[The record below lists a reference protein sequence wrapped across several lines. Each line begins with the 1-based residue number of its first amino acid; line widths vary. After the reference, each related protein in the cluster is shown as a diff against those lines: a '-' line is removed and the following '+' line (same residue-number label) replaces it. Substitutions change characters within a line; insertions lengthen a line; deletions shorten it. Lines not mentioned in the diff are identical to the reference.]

1 MLALYDRSGLHRRQ
15 FLRLGGLTLGGL
27 SLSHWLAWQ
36 QALGAE
42 GVLRDKAVVFLFMHG
57 GPTQTETFDPK
68 MTAPAEYRSVTGEIQ
83 TTVPGLT
90 FGSTFHRLA
99 RLAHK
104 LVVVRS
110 FVPGDNRHDIKP
122 VVCRATGGANLGSLY
137 ARVAGT
143 NNPVN
148 GMPTNALLFPRAV
161 DPNRGK
167 PLTQFGR
174 LESTGSLGAAYA
186 PFVPSGDG
194 TLKKDMQLNVPM
206 KRLDDRRWL
215 LARLDRLRRTAEAN
229 PQLAGLDRLRQQAFQ
244 TLLGGIADVF
254 DLSKEDPRVL
264 ARYDTAPL
272 VRPDQINRK
281 WRNYN
286 HYVDNAMTL
295 GKLLLLAR
303 RMIQHGC
310 RFVTVTTSFVW
321 DMHADVNNA
330 TVYEGMRYMGVPFDH
345 AVSAFIEDLEAHGL
359 EKHVL
364 LVCCGEMGR
373 TPKLNARGGR
383 DHWGQLGPLLLYGG
397 GLEGGQVIG
406 QSDQHA
412 ARPHTAPVTIG
423 HLIGTI
429 MHTLL
434 DVGQVRLMTQVPQEV
449 RRIITD
455 NEPIAGLRGLG

>member
-1 MLALYDRSGLHRRQ
+1 MLTLYDHRGLHRRS
-15 FLRLGGLTLGGL
+15 FLRIGGLTLGGL
-27 SLSHWLAWQ
+27 SLGQWLAWQ

-42 GVLRDKAVVFLFMHG
+42 VLRDKAVVFLFMQG
-57 GPTQTETFDPK
+57 GPPQTETFDPK

-83 TTVPGLT
+83 TSVPGLT
-90 FGSTFHRLA
+90 FGSTFPRLA

-122 VVCRATGGANLGSLY
+122 VVCQATGGANLGSLY

-143 NNPVN
+143 NSPQN

-161 DPNRGK
+161 DPKRGK

-174 LESTGSLGAAYA
+174 LDSTGSLGAAYA

-194 TLKKDMQLNVPM
+194 AQKRDMQLRLPM
-206 KRLDDRRWL
+206 HRLDDRRWL
-215 LARLDRLRRTAEAN
+215 LGQLDRLRRISEAN
-229 PQLAGLDRLRQQAFQ
+229 PQLAGLDRLREQAFQ
-244 TLLGGIADVF
+244 TLLGGIADAF
-254 DLSKEDPRVL
+254 DLGKEDPRTL

-286 HYVDNAMTL
+286 LYLDHALTL

-303 RMIQHGC
+303 RMIEHGC
-310 RFVTVTTSFVW
+310 RFVTVAASFVW
-321 DMHADVNNA
+321 DMHSDANNA
-330 TVYEGMRYMGVPFDH
+330 TVYEGLRYVGVPFDH
-345 AVSAFIEDLEAHGL
+345 AVSAFIEDLEARGL
-359 EKHVL
+359 DKHVL

-397 GLEGGQVIG
+397 GLEGGQVVG
-406 QSDQHA
+406 QSDAHA
-412 ARPHTAPVTIG
+412 GRPHTTPVRIG
-423 HLIGTI
+423 NLIGTI

-449 RRIITD
+449 RRIITE
-455 NEPIAGLRGLG
+455 NEPIPGLRGLAG